1 MFHVFVRLK
10 NSDTDHPLMLDL
22 SERELQ
28 LKFVNSYLDGKDLLD
43 KGTITRIAEISK
55 VTVLSS
61 ELSADETLKKMK
73 IDHQAELDRIKR
85 DEGLNV
91 MGSSRGNNHTELIGY
106 CKDVTQLKIIRAPGS
121 GTRKAELASFFH
133 NPWVVGVGCS
143 GLLFL
148 FGVLIDKLWGKG

>member
-28 LKFVNSYLDGKDLLD
+28 SKFVNSYLDGKDLFD

-61 ELSADETLKKMK
+61 ELSDLAPKK
-73 IDHQAELDRIKR
+73 RIR
-85 DEGLNV
+85 
-91 MGSSRGNNHTELIGY
+91 
-106 CKDVTQLKIIRAPGS
+106 
-121 GTRKAELASFFH
+121 
-133 NPWVVGVGCS
+133 
-143 GLLFL
+143 
-148 FGVLIDKLWGKG
+148 